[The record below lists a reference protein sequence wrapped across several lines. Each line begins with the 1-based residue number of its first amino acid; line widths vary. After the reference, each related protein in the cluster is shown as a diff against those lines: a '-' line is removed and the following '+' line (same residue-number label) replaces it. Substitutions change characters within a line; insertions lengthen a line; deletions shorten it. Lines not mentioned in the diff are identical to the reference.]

1 MRYIKFMS
9 LYKGIILTI
18 QRKCAKC
25 IKLYKTRN
33 KFCTI
38 FKQLEFDI
46 KTIINNFFFFFYQ
59 TMSLRHS
66 LQKLTHKK

>member
-1 MRYIKFMS
+1 MKFVL
-9 LYKGIILTI
+9 LYKGITLTV
-18 QRKCAKC
+18 QGKC
-25 IKLYKTRN
+25 IKYTRMYKAPTN

-46 KTIINNFFFFFYQ
+46 KTIIESFCFFFYQ

-66 LQKLTHKK
+66 LQKLTHRV

>member
-1 MRYIKFMS
+1 MRNIKFML
-9 LYKGIILTI
+9 LYKGITLTV

-25 IKLYKTRN
+25 TRVYKVPN

-46 KTIINNFFFFFYQ
+46 KTIIDSFFFFF
-59 TMSLRHS
+59 T
-66 LQKLTHKK
+66 KLCQ

>member
-1 MRYIKFMS
+1 MRNMKFVS
-9 LYKGIILTI
+9 LSKGITLTV
-18 QRKCAKC
+18 QGKYAKC
-25 IKLYKTRN
+25 TRVYKTPN

-46 KTIINNFFFFFYQ
+46 KTIIDSFFFFFYQ

-66 LQKLTHKK
+66 LKKINT

>member
-1 MRYIKFMS
+1 MKFVS
-9 LYKGIILTI
+9 LYNCITLTI
-18 QRKCAKC
+18 QGKCAKC
-25 IKLYKTRN
+25 TRVYKAPN

-46 KTIINNFFFFFYQ
+46 KMIIDNFFFFFYQ

-66 LQKLTHKK
+66 LQKLTHRK